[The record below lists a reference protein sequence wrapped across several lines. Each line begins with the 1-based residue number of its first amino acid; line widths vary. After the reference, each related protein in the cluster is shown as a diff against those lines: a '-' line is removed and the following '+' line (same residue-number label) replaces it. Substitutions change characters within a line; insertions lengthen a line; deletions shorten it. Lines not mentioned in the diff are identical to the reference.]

1 MASWGRMQQCVPLF
15 SYKPTISLET
25 REIQKSTVH
34 TLSIALSRGGKS
46 PFPLHCWPRWILDGH
61 LGICWI
67 FQWQADHIQ
76 RGLGRCNAKVAA
88 QISKTLW
95 GWVKRSRSHH
105 YWPSVTIQ
113 NWRGS
118 SSFYFLGNS
127 IEHCNC
133 SSSRSSTVECEMSVK
148 SHQKRALPLWLPLPL
163 VHYPNRGE
171 CTPIQ
176 VFTHH
181 GKLGTTFWGNGARE
195 PEETKRTKENRSEFH
210 NCLFKGLPNFMLINL
225 IPWITIV

>member
-1 MASWGRMQQCVPLF
+1 MQLCVPLF

-95 GWVKRSRSHH
+95 GEDESNDLDLTIIDHQ
-105 YWPSVTIQ
+105 WPFRIEEGLRHSISLEIQ
-113 NWRGS
+113 
-118 SSFYFLGNS
+118 L
-127 IEHCNC
+127 
-133 SSSRSSTVECEMSVK
+133 STVTVRLQE
-148 SHQKRALPLWLPLPL
+148 A
-163 VHYPNRGE
+163 
-171 CTPIQ
+171 
-176 VFTHH
+176 
-181 GKLGTTFWGNGARE
+181 AR
-195 PEETKRTKENRSEFH
+195 
-210 NCLFKGLPNFMLINL
+210 
-225 IPWITIV
+225 